1 MAANAPVVSD
11 LPDELH
17 GRILYFLRAEEMGR
31 AATVSHLWAA
41 LVNYLGENRACELLS
56 VPRRT
61 PSGSVRPSWL
71 RALATCE
78 ALVAG
83 VGEKPIRSWRDEW
96 VPLHLE
102 SLRLRSV
109 RIGKEEDFKLIVSK
123 HGVAF
128 LTQEWQ
134 PNGHGCI
141 ERVLNDV
148 SVSVAWKVSQGWPQ
162 EQAEAYTLI
171 ASHFK
176 AALGL
181 ALRSAS
187 SAYAASTHLLCS
199 TLSDRAW
206 RLHAPA
212 PDCFKD
218 LGGSYGLCQH
228 DPAWEVLRT
237 AEPPSIGTTLRTS
250 AMLEAS
256 ASPSCLSPEG
266 FCMPVNIEGHVEYQ
280 QQDSDIVCFLSLPCS
295 SRGFHSLV
303 PTAQTEDEVEYD
315 LPPLSTVTLE
325 RVDDPGS
332 WQAFGITVNRRLL
345 VVTVQYAF
353 P

>member
-1 MAANAPVVSD
+1 MDVAHGVSD
-11 LPDELH
+11 LPDELQ
-17 GRILYFLRAEEMGR
+17 GRILYFLCAAEMGR
-31 AATVSHLWAA
+31 AATVSTLWAA
-41 LVNYLGENRACELLS
+41 LADYIAEHRACELLS
-56 VPRRT
+56 VPRRM
-61 PSGSVRPSWL
+61 PSDSVRPSWL

-78 ALVAG
+78 ALIAG
-83 VGEKPIRSWRDEW
+83 VGEKPVRGWRSEW

-109 RIGKEEDFKLIVSK
+109 RNGREEDFKLIVSK
-123 HGVAF
+123 YGID
-128 LTQEWQ
+128 LITQEWQ
-134 PNGHGCI
+134 PNGRHCI
-141 ERVLNDV
+141 ERELNDV

-181 ALRSAS
+181 ALRSGSA
-187 SAYAASTHLLCS
+187 AYAASTHLLCT

-206 RLHAPA
+206 QLQAPA

-237 AEPPSIGTTLRTS
+237 VEPPSLGTALRTS

-256 ASPSCLSPEG
+256 ASPSCLSPDG
-266 FCMPVNIEGHVEYQ
+266 FCTPVNIAGHVEYQ
-280 QQDSDIVCFLSLPCS
+280 QQDSDIVCFHSLPCS

-315 LPPLSTVTLE
+315 LPPLSTVTLQ
-325 RVDDPGS
+325 RVEGPGT